1 MAFAVFCLLFLGL
14 LFVGL
19 PIGFVFLVPS
29 IVYMVM
35 TDTSLVLLGQ
45 TMLQQFLKF
54 VLLAIPLYV
63 LAGELMNTAGIT
75 NRIFNFAH
83 ALVGHVR
90 GGLGHVNVIGSMIFA
105 GMSGSAAADAA
116 GLGRVEIKAMVEGG
130 YRPAFAAAISATS
143 SVIGP
148 IIPPSIGL
156 VLYGAIAEV
165 GVDWLFLAGVVPGVF
180 LGIALMV
187 AIYIQVVLGRE
198 TCPLTPFPGWRAL
211 GRYFISAAPAISSPI
226 VIVGGM
232 VTGVFTP
239 TEAGVIAVAIA
250 LGLGLLYRD
259 LSLAGVVDAT
269 MRAVRGTASI
279 MFILATV
286 SCFAWVLTVEKA
298 PDRVAELLLS
308 MTSETWLLMLLILAT
323 LLFLGLFETASA
335 NLLIVAPI
343 LVPIAPQLGLD
354 LVHLG
359 VVLVFA
365 LVIGNV
371 TPPVG
376 VCLFIVQDITRLPL
390 SVIVR
395 ATLPYLVAMIVAL
408 FVVAYVPEVTLWLP
422 KLFGYRPG

>member
-1 MAFAVFCLLFLGL
+1 MAFTLFCLLFVGL

-29 IVYMVM
+29 LVYMALSDV
-35 TDTSLVLLGQ
+35 SLVLAGQ
-45 TMLQQFLKF
+45 MMLQQFLKF

-63 LAGELMNTAGIT
+63 FAGELMNATGVT

-83 ALVGHVR
+83 AMFGHVR
-90 GGLGHVNVIGSMIFA
+90 GGLGHVNVVGSMIFA

-116 GLGRVEIKAMVEGG
+116 GLGRIEIKAMVEAG

-156 VLYGAIAEV
+156 VLYGSIAEV
-165 GVDWLFLAGVVPGVF
+165 GIDWLFLAGFMPGVL

-187 AIYIQVVLGRE
+187 AIYLQVLFGQE
-198 TCPLTPFPGWRAL
+198 ACPLTPYPGWGAL
-211 GRYFISAAPAISSPI
+211 GRRFIAAAPAIASPI

-250 LGLGLLYRD
+250 LGLGLSYRE
-259 LSLAGVVDAT
+259 LSWAGFIDAV
-269 MRAVRGTASI
+269 MRSVRGTASI

-298 PDRVAELLLS
+298 PDHVADLLLS
-308 MTSETWLLMLLILAT
+308 LTSERWLLMGLILLT

-376 VCLFIVQDITRLPL
+376 ICLFIVQDITRLPM

-395 ATLPYLVAMIVAL
+395 ATGPYLVAMILAL
-408 FVVAYVPEVTLWLP
+408 ILVAYLPEITLWLP
-422 KLFGYRPG
+422 KQFGYRGG